1 MNYKE
6 AQEFLCEC
14 TKQVLVDAYREE
26 YLEWKRTGVLPDG
39 IIRDTYNILSE
50 DGDEYVNIQF
60 VDKMFNERL
69 AELWY
74 TDNSELK
81 SLGDEQ

>member
-1 MNYKE
+1 MNYVGAK
-6 AQEFLCEC
+6 EFLNSKTQDELIQ
-14 TKQVLVDAYREE
+14 TYKDE

-39 IIRDTYNILSE
+39 IIRDTYDILSS
-50 DGDEYVNIQF
+50 DDDEYVGVQF

-74 TDNSELK
+74 LNASK
-81 SLGDEQ
+81 DE

>member
-1 MNYKE
+1 MKYKE
-6 AQEFLCEC
+6 AQEFLNGC

-26 YLEWKRTGVLPDG
+26 YLEWKRTGVLNDG

-50 DGDEYVNIQF
+50 DGDEYVSVHM

-74 TDNSELK
+74 LDNK
-81 SLGDEQ
+81 

>member
-1 MNYKE
+1 MNYKA
-6 AQEFLCEC
+6 AQEFLNGC

-39 IIRDTYNILSE
+39 IIRDTYEILSG
-50 DGDEYVNIQF
+50 DGDEYVSVHY

-74 TDNSELK
+74 LDNSERK
-81 SLGDEQ
+81 